1 MISQP
6 SASEVP
12 TLPGTSP
19 AAAGQSGPG
28 ASVRAASVRA
38 AGPERGG
45 QPAQSEHPDRR
56 AQPAQSVPGAQVVSR
71 IALLLRL
78 VGRNP
83 AGTPLAE
90 IVRDSGLTRPTVHR
104 LLTSLA
110 AEGLLDHD
118 AVRRTWHYGPEVF
131 VMGTVAAARYPIE
144 ALARPSLVRL
154 AEATGES
161 AFLSIRRGAETVCL
175 LREEGSF
182 PIRSFVLHEG
192 VRFPLGVAS
201 AGLAILAYLPKTEVD
216 ALLADTGSVDTETL
230 AARWGTQHSPASIRA
245 NLERTRVT
253 GYAVNPG
260 LILEGSWGMGAAIFD
275 RSGRP
280 GWALSL
286 TGIEPRFKP
295 ERQKFLGQLLL
306 DEASRITQTLQRPP
320 IA

>member
-6 SASEVP
+6 PAAGM
-12 TLPGTSP
+12 LGAQAAPGT
-19 AAAGQSGPG
+19 
-28 ASVRAASVRA
+28 
-38 AGPERGG
+38 
-45 QPAQSEHPDRR
+45 
-56 AQPAQSVPGAQVVSR
+56 QVVAR

-83 AGTPLAE
+83 AGTPLVE

-118 AVRRTWHYGPEVF
+118 AARHTWHYGPEVF

-144 ALARPSLVRL
+144 ELARPSLVRL
-154 AEATGES
+154 AEETGES

-201 AGLAILAYLPKTEVD
+201 AGMAILAYLPEAEVD
-216 ALLADTGSVDTETL
+216 AILSDTETF
-230 AARWGTQHSPASIRA
+230 AARWGSQHSPASIRA

-286 TGIEPRFKP
+286 TGIEPRFRP
-295 ERQKFLGQLLL
+295 ERQKTLGQLLL

>member
-1 MISQP
+1 MNDH
-6 SASEVP
+6 
-12 TLPGTSP
+12 P
-19 AAAGQSGPG
+19 ATVG
-28 ASVRAASVRA
+28 AQKT
-38 AGPERGG
+38 RG
-45 QPAQSEHPDRR
+45 
-56 AQPAQSVPGAQVVSR
+56 AQPVPPVQPVQGAQVVAR

-144 ALARPSLVRL
+144 ELARPSLVRL
-154 AEATGES
+154 AEETGES

-201 AGLAILAYLPKTEVD
+201 AGLAILAYLPEAEVD
-216 ALLADTGSVDTETL
+216 ALLAGAAAFS
-230 AARWGTQHSPASIRA
+230 ARWGPQHSPASIRA
-245 NLERTRVT
+245 NLERTRET

-295 ERQKFLGQLLL
+295 ERQKVLGQLLL

-320 IA
+320 IN